1 MAYCTCGAKTV
12 EGAQFCHKC
21 GRPLYELV
29 QPDPVEEVPVPAVEP
44 PPAAAVPTEI
54 NFRNAIAVR
63 VGFIVAG
70 IGLLLTNIAS
80 LVPVQPFQF
89 MVFIGMSIVSGILAV
104 WLYQR
109 RTGQHLSVSSGA
121 RLGWITGVFSSVIA
135 IVMATFMFATVGP
148 EKIAEALKNPAVAK
162 GVSSAELDQ
171 LLSNPVAIGMTLI
184 LGLCGIFAVYTV
196 STSVGGALG
205 AKMLDKGSKAA

>member
-1 MAYCTCGAKTV
+1 MEFCTCGAKTV

-21 GRPLYELV
+21 GRPLYELI
-29 QPDPVEEVPVPAVEP
+29 QPDPVEEVPVRAVEP
-44 PPAAAVPTEI
+44 PPAAAVSTEI

-70 IGLLLTNIAS
+70 IGLLLNNVAA
-80 LVPVQPFQF
+80 LVPAPPLQF
-89 MVFIGMSIVSGILAV
+89 LIFIGMSIASGVLAV

-109 RTGQHLSVSSGA
+109 RTGQHLSVPSGA
-121 RLGWITGVFSSVIA
+121 RLGWITGVFSFVIVVVLKTVEMA
-135 IVMATFMFATVGP
+135 IGGP
-148 EKIAEALKNPAVAK
+148 EQITKVFREAAASRAP
-162 GVSSAELDQ
+162 SEEISQ
-171 LLSNPVAIGMTLI
+171 LLSNPAIIGIALI
-184 LGLCGIFAVYTV
+184 LSLCLIFATYTV